1 MLVHSSGMNESRAE
15 PSALDDPDYYWSAL
29 TRSWHWRGDAEECDW
44 DDGEPNDAEDA
55 DDAEEEQ

>member
-1 MLVHSSGMNESRAE
+1 MNESRAE